1 MRGAFSGHNKEIFIN
16 KYFFIVRF
24 FAICFFLMTLLTHDT
39 NDTYCRIENF
49 LNTHHCNLLIIS
61 AKSKKMEKIGRFFTD
76 FYPLEPLN
84 IWRCREK
91 VVPL

>member
-1 MRGAFSGHNKEIFIN
+1 MREAFSGHNKEIFIY

-39 NDTYCRIENF
+39 NDTYCRIEYF

-61 AKSKKMEKIGRFFTD
+61 AEK
-76 FYPLEPLN
+76 
-84 IWRCREK
+84 
-91 VVPL
+91 